1 MTKINIKKKVHHK
14 GFNNMF
20 IKGIENID
28 KKNFVK
34 KILKKIKQQT
44 NENLNFPYLSEI
56 ENSLKKYP
64 YENDSNFKFQIN
76 DYEIFEMSRLEEKNF
91 LRYLIYRYKYKV
103 FPKEKIYDDFPP
115 CVQIEP
121 TSKCNFRCI
130 MCYQS
135 DDTFSSKKSGYM
147 GDLNLENFKRVI
159 DEIEGNVESVT
170 FASRGEPTL
179 NKNLSDF
186 LKYCENKFLAL
197 KINTNV
203 STLNESKIN
212 DLLSSGLQT
221 IVFSIDS
228 ADKDTYEKIRVKSK
242 YERLLKNLELFYE
255 IKEKNYSDSKII
267 VRISGVLISTD
278 QKIDNMIAQYEK
290 FADMI
295 SFTNMIPWQ
304 SSYDNPIN
312 EVKDP
317 CTELWRRVF
326 VWQDGLLNPCDYD
339 YKSKLSKYSIKDIT
353 IKDLWNS
360 DYYNNLRDHHLNGK
374 RSKIYPCNRCIAV

>member
-1 MTKINIKKKVHHK
+1 MIKIDINKKIHHK

-20 IKGIENID
+20 IKGVEGMD
-28 KKNFVK
+28 KNKFVSEILLKFKEQAKINNF
-34 KILKKIKQQT
+34 I
-44 NENLNFPYLSEI
+44 YSSEI
-56 ENSLKKYP
+56 EKSLKEYP
-64 YENDSNFKFQIN
+64 YKDNKDIKFKIN
-76 DYEIFEMSRLEEKNF
+76 DYEIFELSRLNDSEIF
-91 LRYLIYRYKYKV
+91 RYLTYRYKYKV
-103 FPKEKIYDDFPP
+103 YPILKIHDDYPP

-135 DDTFSSKKSGYM
+135 DKSFSSKQNGFM
-147 GDLNLENFKRVI
+147 GDLNLENFKKVI

-179 NKNLSDF
+179 NQNLSSF

-203 STLNESKIN
+203 STLNEKLIN
-212 DLLSSGLQT
+212 NLLSSSLQT

-228 ADKDTYEKIRVKSK
+228 ADKDIYEKIRVKSK
-242 YERLLKNLELFYE
+242 YERLLKNLELFYK

-267 VRISGVLISTD
+267 IRISGVKISTD
-278 QKIDNMIAQYEK
+278 QNIDNMISQYEK
-290 FADMI
+290 YADMI

-312 EVKDP
+312 DVKEP

-326 VWQDGLLNPCDYD
+326 VWQDGKLNPCDYD
-339 YKSKLSKYSIKDIT
+339 YKSKLSKYSINDIS
-353 IKDLWNS
+353 IKELWNS
-360 DYYNNLRDHHLNGK
+360 DYYSDLRKKHLESQRK
-374 RSKIYPCNRCIAV
+374 EVYPCNRCIAV

>member
-1 MTKINIKKKVHHK
+1 MIKINIDKKIHHK

-20 IKGIENID
+20 IKGIDEINKTKFVSNILLNF
-28 KKNFVK
+28 KEQSKINNFV
-34 KILKKIKQQT
+34 
-44 NENLNFPYLSEI
+44 YSSEI
-56 ENSLKKYP
+56 EKSLEKYP
-64 YENDSNFKFQIN
+64 YKGNGDILFKIN
-76 DYEIFEMSRLEEKNF
+76 DYEIFELSRLKNNEIF
-91 LRYLIYRYKYKV
+91 RYLTYRYKYKV
-103 FPKEKIYDDFPP
+103 YPLLKLQDNYPP

-135 DDTFSSKKSGYM
+135 DKSFSSKQSGFM
-147 GDLNLENFKRVI
+147 GDLNFENFKKVI

-179 NKNLSDF
+179 NQNLSTF

-203 STLNESKIN
+203 STLNEKLIN
-212 DLLSSGLQT
+212 NLLSSSLQT

-228 ADKDTYEKIRVKSK
+228 ADKEIYEKIRVKSK
-242 YERLLKNLELFYE
+242 YERLLKNLELFYK
-255 IKEKNYSDSKII
+255 IKEKNYPNSKII
-267 VRISGVLISTD
+267 IRISGVKINTD
-278 QKIDNMIAQYEK
+278 QNINNMISQYEK
-290 FADMI
+290 YADMI

-312 EVKDP
+312 EVKEP

-326 VWQDGLLNPCDYD
+326 VWQDGKLNPCDYD
-339 YKSKLSKYSIKDIT
+339 YKSKLSKYKIGDISIKE
-353 IKDLWNS
+353 LWNS
-360 DYYNNLRDHHLNGK
+360 NYYNELRKKHLESQRK
-374 RSKIYPCNRCIAV
+374 DVYPCNRCIAV

>member
-1 MTKINIKKKVHHK
+1 MTKINIIKKVHHK

-20 IKGIENID
+20 IKGIQNID

-203 STLNESKIN
+203 STLNENKIN

-228 ADKDTYEKIRVKSK
+228 ADKETYEKIRVKSK
-242 YERLLKNLELFYE
+242 YERLLKNLELFYK
-255 IKEKNYSDSKII
+255 IKKKIT
-267 VRISGVLISTD
+267 LI
-278 QKIDNMIAQYEK
+278 QK
-290 FADMI
+290 
-295 SFTNMIPWQ
+295 
-304 SSYDNPIN
+304 
-312 EVKDP
+312 
-317 CTELWRRVF
+317 
-326 VWQDGLLNPCDYD
+326 
-339 YKSKLSKYSIKDIT
+339 
-353 IKDLWNS
+353 
-360 DYYNNLRDHHLNGK
+360 
-374 RSKIYPCNRCIAV
+374 